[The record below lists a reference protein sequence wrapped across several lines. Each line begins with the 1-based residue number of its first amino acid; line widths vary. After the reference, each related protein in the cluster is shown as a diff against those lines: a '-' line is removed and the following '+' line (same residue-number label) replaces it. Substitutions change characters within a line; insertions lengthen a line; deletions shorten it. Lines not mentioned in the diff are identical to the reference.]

1 MEETNLY
8 YKLGGQKA
16 IRAVVEE
23 FYRRMLEDE
32 LVNRGILGIDMDRLR
47 THQKPPSFPMLS
59 ADPSNMTEEPCGKG
73 TRVSTSH
80 PSSMSG

>member
-32 LVNRGILGIDMDRLR
+32 LVNEAFRGIDMDRLR
-47 THQKPPSFPMLS
+47 TTKPPSFPMLS
-59 ADPSNMTEEPCGKG
+59 ADPSNMTEGPCGKG
-73 TRVSTSH
+73 TRVSTSL